1 MIENVNNEAVRSVYF
16 QKEYI
21 VPKCCLL
28 MDSSKYVQEESK
40 EGRMLVETKIEA
52 NSHFT
57 FVAKMV
63 EGTHPE
69 KLKEF
74 AFE

>member
-1 MIENVNNEAVRSVYF
+1 
-16 QKEYI
+16 
-21 VPKCCLL
+21 